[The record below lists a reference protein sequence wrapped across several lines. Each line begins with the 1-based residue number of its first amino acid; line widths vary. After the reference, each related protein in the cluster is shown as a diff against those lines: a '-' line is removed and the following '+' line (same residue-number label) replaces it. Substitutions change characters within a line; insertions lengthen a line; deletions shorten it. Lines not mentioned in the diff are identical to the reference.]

1 MQHHANSDDPVSHQV
16 AQNATKGDPATI
28 APPLP
33 ERPAMARAGESYRK
47 MAGLARRT
55 VREAHRC
62 GRLLQTAK
70 AELPH
75 GGWLPALA
83 AEGIPVR
90 TAQRCMTLA
99 ERYPDIRQI
108 DAFGSVADALAFDG
122 TEEGRLIAEARRMLA
137 NDGEPVDMPTFLA
150 IGEEIRRRFQ
160 SYVNCLKKQYR
171 EAARTLALHEELTAV
186 LTAEEQRQMDADGS
200 AKELA
205 DIVLDVREWIQTV
218 RADLAAVGVVIS

>member
-1 MQHHANSDDPVSHQV
+1 
-16 AQNATKGDPATI
+16 
-28 APPLP
+28 
-33 ERPAMARAGESYRK
+33 
-47 MAGLARRT
+47 
-55 VREAHRC
+55 
-62 GRLLQTAK
+62 
-70 AELPH
+70 
-75 GGWLPALA
+75 
-83 AEGIPVR
+83 
-90 TAQRCMTLA
+90 
-99 ERYPDIRQI
+99 
-108 DAFGSVADALAFDG
+108 
-122 TEEGRLIAEARRMLA
+122 
-137 NDGEPVDMPTFLA
+137 MPTFLA

>member
-99 ERYPDIRQI
+99 ERFPTYDKLTHSGAWPMRWHSTVPKKGVSLRKRAGWARQRR
-108 DAFGSVADALAFDG
+108 GTGRYAD
-122 TEEGRLIAEARRMLA
+122 
-137 NDGEPVDMPTFLA
+137 FL
-150 IGEEIRRRFQ
+150 GDR
-160 SYVNCLKKQYR
+160 
-171 EAARTLALHEELTAV
+171 
-186 LTAEEQRQMDADGS
+186 
-200 AKELA
+200 
-205 DIVLDVREWIQTV
+205 
-218 RADLAAVGVVIS
+218 